1 MVTPG
6 NVTADIGCDHA
17 YTGIY
22 LVQSGISPRVIA
34 MDLRPG
40 PLDTARENVSSEG
53 VSDRIELRLSDGLQ
67 GLAQGEADTVL
78 ISGMGGPLILSILEK
93 NLQKALSAS
102 ELILSPQSDVED
114 FPEGLKKLGFTVS
127 ETRIVEE
134 ADKYYFVLRCVKD
147 DGTEYPQDV
156 TPHDVWLGFL
166 EREIVNNR
174 KILDRLKA
182 DDGEKA
188 AVRREE
194 LYERNRR
201 IEDEINR
208 LRN

>member
-17 YTGIY
+17 HTGIF
-22 LVQSGISPRVIA
+22 LVQKGISPRVIA

-40 PLDTARENVSSEG
+40 PLDKARENVASEG
-53 VSDRIELRLSDGLQ
+53 VSDKVVLRLSDGLD
-67 GLAQGEADTVL
+67 AFTPGEADTIL
-78 ISGMGGPLILSILEK
+78 ISGMGGPLILSILER
-93 NLQKALSAS
+93 NPDKALSAS
-102 ELILSPQSDVED
+102 ELILSPQSDVEE
-114 FPEGLKKLGFTVS
+114 FSEGIKKLGFSIT

-134 ADKYYFVLRCVKD
+134 ADKYYFVFRAVKG
-147 DGTEYPQDV
+147 DGTEYLNDV

-166 EREIVNNR
+166 EKELANDR
-174 KILDRLKA
+174 KIIGKLEA

-201 IEDEINR
+201 IQDEINR